1 MLEYLPKYTVIVIV
15 CQFSL
20 NRYVA
25 LYTYKPTKDDELE
38 LVRNE
43 NYCVTE
49 KCKDGW
55 FRGYSVSTQKRG
67 VFPGNYV
74 RLARCVNS
82 HWTKLQPKHCLRA
95 GSQW

>member
-1 MLEYLPKYTVIVIV
+1 M
-15 CQFSL
+15 

-55 FRGYSVSTQKRG
+55 FKGYSVSTQKRG

-74 RLARCVNS
+74 RPARCVNS
-82 HWTKLQPKHCLRA
+82 YWNKLQVKYCLQA
-95 GSQW
+95 GLLW

>member
-1 MLEYLPKYTVIVIV
+1 MYIPKRLWIAP
-15 CQFSL
+15 

-25 LYTYKPTKDDELE
+25 LYGYKPAKDDELE

-43 NYCVTE
+43 TYFVTE

-55 FRGYSVSTQKRG
+55 FKGYSATTQKRG

-74 RLARCVNS
+74 RLAR
-82 HWTKLQPKHCLRA
+82 
-95 GSQW
+95 